1 MTIHIICVEYILEI
15 LALLLFYYIQINK
28 NVTRQSDVTV
38 VLLTSN
44 FFYDRMVNV
53 TSCYDTAIEWTL
65 NIIPFDVRIMWLER
79 HL

>member
-38 VLLTSN
+38 VLLTYLFVFSSEK
-44 FFYDRMVNV
+44 DSMRKAKV
-53 TSCYDTAIEWTL
+53 TGVESTRGREKQGTWALT
-65 NIIPFDVRIMWLER
+65 
-79 HL
+79 